1 MKSLAQED
9 ASTPTFIT
17 AVFLAEICDHAVH
30 ECMDRENEYIYT
42 TEYCSATGKMKS
54 CHLQAHGWKWESLC
68 YAK

>member
-9 ASTPTFIT
+9 ASPPTFIT

-30 ECMDRENEYIYT
+30 ECMDRESEYIYT

-54 CHLQAHGWKWESLC
+54 CHL
-68 YAK
+68 